1 MSNANDFLLY
11 GSILIAIAL
20 GFIVA
25 AVVILYVRLLRE
37 HNKLKEEKAALSAE
51 AQRQAQEIL
60 EKAQKEGE
68 QLITSAHQKAAEII
82 KNTEILSTDS
92 KNKML
97 SALEEVSRV
106 NTENFKKTLSDAKS
120 DIATVLAKV
129 SKDLATSALTEVA
142 TFRGTLQ
149 KDLITTQ
156 AALSAAVNEGYKK
169 IEEEMAKYRQ
179 VRLSQVDET
188 IFEILREVTQKII
201 GRAVS
206 FEEHEELVK
215 KSLEEA
221 KRQNIF

>member
-1 MSNANDFLLY
+1 MIASDFLLY
-11 GSILIAIAL
+11 GSVLIAIAL

-25 AVVILYVRLLRE
+25 AVVILYVRLIRQ
-37 HNKLKEEKAALSAE
+37 HNELKEEKAALTASA
-51 AQRQAQEIL
+51 QKQAQEIL
-60 EKAQKEGE
+60 EKAQKEAE
-68 QLITSAHQKAAEII
+68 DLINSAHQKAAEII
-82 KNTEILSTDS
+82 KNTEVLSTDS

-106 NTENFKKTLSDAKS
+106 NTENFRKTLNDAKD

-129 SKDLATSALTEVA
+129 STDLSTSALTEVA
-142 TFRGTLQ
+142 TFKGSLQ
-149 KDLITTQ
+149 KDLISSQ
-156 AALSAAVNEGYKK
+156 QSLSAAVNAGYKK
-169 IEEEMAKYRQ
+169 IEEEMSNYRK

-221 KRQNIF
+221 KRQNVF

>member
-1 MSNANDFLLY
+1 MPIASDFLLY

-51 AQRQAQEIL
+51 AHRAAQEIL

-68 QLITSAHQKAAEII
+68 QLINQAHQKAAEII
-82 KNTEILSTDS
+82 KNTEVLSTDS

-97 SALEEVSRV
+97 AALEEVSRA
-106 NTENFKKTLSDAKS
+106 NTQNFKKTLSDAKN
-120 DIATVLAKV
+120 DIATVLSKV
-129 SKDLATSALTEVA
+129 STDLASSALGEVA

-201 GRAVS
+201 GRVVS

-221 KRQNIF
+221 KRQNVF

>member
-1 MSNANDFLLY
+1 MPIASDFLLY

-37 HNKLKEEKAALSAE
+37 HNKLKEEKARLTAE
-51 AQRQAQEIL
+51 AQRAAQEIL

-68 QLITSAHQKAAEII
+68 QLINQAHQKAAEII

-106 NTENFKKTLSDAKS
+106 NTENFKKTLSDAKN

-129 SKDLATSALTEVA
+129 STDLASSALTEVA

-149 KDLITTQ
+149 KDLISTQ

-201 GRAVS
+201 GRVVS

>member
-120 DIATVLAKV
+120 DIATVLSSV
-129 SKDLATSALTEVA
+129 SADLATSALTEVA

-179 VRLSQVDET
+179 VRLGQVDET

>member
-37 HNKLKEEKAALSAE
+37 HNKLKEEKARLTAE
-51 AQRQAQEIL
+51 AQRAAQEIL

-68 QLITSAHQKAAEII
+68 QLINQAHQKAAEII

-129 SKDLATSALTEVA
+129 STDLATSALTEVA

>member
-1 MSNANDFLLY
+1 MPIASDFLLY

-37 HNKLKEEKAALSAE
+37 HNKLKEEKARLTAE
-51 AQRQAQEIL
+51 AQRAAQEML

-68 QLITSAHQKAAEII
+68 QLINQAHQKAAEII

-106 NTENFKKTLSDAKS
+106 NTENFKKTLSDAKN

-129 SKDLATSALTEVA
+129 STDLASSALTEVA

-149 KDLITTQ
+149 KDLISTQ

-201 GRAVS
+201 GRVVS

>member
-1 MSNANDFLLY
+1 MLASDFLLY

-120 DIATVLAKV
+120 DIATVLSSV
-129 SKDLATSALTEVA
+129 SADLATSALTEVA

-179 VRLSQVDET
+179 VRLGQVDET

>member
-1 MSNANDFLLY
+1 
-11 GSILIAIAL
+11 
-20 GFIVA
+20 
-25 AVVILYVRLLRE
+25 
-37 HNKLKEEKAALSAE
+37 
-51 AQRQAQEIL
+51 
-60 EKAQKEGE
+60 
-68 QLITSAHQKAAEII
+68 LITSAHQKAAEII

-120 DIATVLAKV
+120 DIATVLSSV
-129 SKDLATSALTEVA
+129 SADLASSALTEVA

-179 VRLSQVDET
+179 VRLGQVDET

>member
-1 MSNANDFLLY
+1 MPIASDFLLY

-25 AVVILYVRLLRE
+25 AVVILYVRLLRQ
-37 HNKLKEEKAALSAE
+37 HNQLKEEKARLTAE
-51 AQRQAQEIL
+51 AQKQSQEIL
-60 EKAQKEGE
+60 AKAQKEGE
-68 QLITSAHQKAAEII
+68 ELISSAHQKAAEII

-97 SALEEVSRV
+97 AALEEVSRV
-106 NTENFKKTLSDAKS
+106 NTENFRKTLSDAKD

-129 SKDLATSALTEVA
+129 STDLAANALTEVA
-142 TFRGTLQ
+142 TFRGSLQ
-149 KDLITTQ
+149 KDLISSQ
-156 AALSAAVNEGYKK
+156 AALSSAVNEGYKK
-169 IEEEMAKYRQ
+169 IEEEMSKYRQ
-179 VRLSQVDET
+179 VRLNQVDET

-201 GRAVS
+201 GRVVS

>member
-11 GSILIAIAL
+11 GSMLIAIAL

-68 QLITSAHQKAAEII
+68 QLISQAHQKAAEII

-120 DIATVLAKV
+120 DIATVLSSV
-129 SKDLATSALTEVA
+129 SADLATSALTEVA

-179 VRLSQVDET
+179 VRLGQVDET

>member
-1 MSNANDFLLY
+1 MPIASDFLLY

-37 HNKLKEEKAALSAE
+37 HNKLKEEKARLTVE

-60 EKAQKEGE
+60 EKAQKEVDL
-68 QLITSAHQKAAEII
+68 LINEAHRKAAEII
-82 KNTEILSTDS
+82 KNTEVLSTDS

-97 SALEEVSRV
+97 TALEEVSRV
-106 NTENFKKTLSDAKS
+106 NTENFKKTLSDAKD
-120 DIATVLAKV
+120 DITTVLAKV
-129 SKDLATSALTEVA
+129 STDLATSAMTEVA
-142 TFRGTLQ
+142 TFRGSLQ
-149 KDLITTQ
+149 KDLISSQ

-169 IEEEMAKYRQ
+169 IEEEMGSYKR
-179 VRLSQVDET
+179 VRLNQVDET

-201 GRAVS
+201 GRVVS

-221 KRQNIF
+221 KRQNVF